1 MELEL
6 VGRTY
11 ERKLLNQALQSKK
24 PELIVMFGRRRIG
37 KTFLIRQTLEKDIL
51 FEITGIYNVPLREQ
65 LANFHIKL
73 SVLNP
78 KLVAPTSWI
87 EAFHN
92 LELTVLK
99 SRSKQK
105 KVIFIDEFPWF
116 DTARSNF
123 LPAFENFWNGF
134 VSKRPDLL
142 VIICGSAAS
151 YMIKKIVKNKGGLHN
166 RLTERIRLNPFTLN
180 ETEKLLVKNG
190 VKLTKYDITQ
200 LYMCMGGVP
209 YYLEKVLQGESVAQS
224 IDRLCFSKNGFL
236 KSEFNNLFA
245 SLFNQYENHESVIRA
260 LSKTKSGLTRTQ
272 LLRKTKS
279 ISGGAFTKVL
289 NELTEAGFIE
299 KTTPFKQIKDA
310 TYRIIDEYSLF
321 YLKFIENTS
330 AKEGNTWL
338 NMFQKQSYKSWSG
351 ISFEAVCLKHI
362 PQIKE
367 ALKITGVNSSS
378 STWAERNST
387 KNAQIDLLINRD
399 DNVIN
404 VCEIKFY
411 NSEFTIDKKYSSELK
426 HKLHSFQENT
436 GTSKNLFLTIIST
449 YGVKRNAY
457 STEIL
462 QNVVTLPQL
471 FKHL

>member
-6 VGRTY
+6 VGRIH

-24 PELIVMFGRRRIG
+24 PELIVMYGRRRIG
-37 KTFLIRQTLEKDIL
+37 KTFLIRQTLKKDIF
-51 FEITGIYNVPLREQ
+51 FEITGIYNVPLKDQ
-65 LANFHIKL
+65 LANFHLKL
-73 SVLNP
+73 SGLNP
-78 KLVAPTSWI
+78 KLSPPNSWI

-99 SRSKQK
+99 SRSKRK
-105 KVIFIDEFPWF
+105 KVIFIDEFPWL
-116 DTARSNF
+116 DTPRSNF

-134 VSKRPDLL
+134 VSKRSDML

-166 RLTERIRLNPFTLN
+166 RLTERIRLNPFTLH
-180 ETEKLLVKNG
+180 ETERLLVKNG
-190 VKLTKYDITQ
+190 VRLTKYDITQ

-209 YYLEKVLQGESVAQS
+209 YYLEKITPGESVAQT
-224 IDRLCFSKNGFL
+224 IDRLCFSDNGFL
-236 KSEFNNLFA
+236 RLEFDNLFA
-245 SLFNQYENHESVIRA
+245 SLFDQYENHESIIRA
-260 LSKTKSGLTRTQ
+260 LSKAKSGLTRTA
-272 LLRKTKS
+272 LLAKTDS

-299 KTTPFKQIKDA
+299 KTTPFKRIKDA

-321 YLKFIENTS
+321 YLKYIEHTS
-330 AKEGNTWL
+330 AARGNSWIS
-338 NMFQKQSYKSWSG
+338 MAQKQSYKSWSG

-367 ALKITGVNSSS
+367 ALKITGVNSNS
-378 STWAERNST
+378 STWSARNQT
-387 KNAQIDLLINRD
+387 KNAQIDLLIDRD

-411 NSEFTIDKKYSSELK
+411 NSQFSIDKKYGLELK
-426 HKLHSFQENT
+426 NKLNSFREQ
-436 GTSKNLFLTIIST
+436 TSTNKSLFLTIIST
-449 YGVKRNAY
+449 YGVKPNAH
-457 STEIL
+457 STEIV
-462 QNVVTLPQL
+462 QNEVTLEHL
-471 FKHL
+471 FKKL